1 VSLNARAIALSL
13 SAKHNVFI
21 YMLACNRNKRNI
33 RNKRNACVSKRMD
46 RYVIHGF
53 YLETSRTDKWK
64 TKDNLN
70 G

>member
-21 YMLACNRNKRNI
+21 YMLACNRNKRN
-33 RNKRNACVSKRMD
+33 AYVSKRMD